1 MAMRLNH
8 ILCPVDFSELSAV
21 ALRYAAEL
29 AKRLGAKLTVVYA
42 NTVPEPP
49 YFTEGKLDDLARQF
63 REAMHEAESALRRFV
78 EKETEL
84 PAEVR
89 VMEGRPVDVI
99 LKAAE
104 QAGADLIVMGTHG
117 RGGINR
123 LVVGSVTDRVLRQSP
138 IPVLAVRGAAA

>member
-1 MAMRLNH
+1 
-8 ILCPVDFSELSAV
+8 
-21 ALRYAAEL
+21 
-29 AKRLGAKLTVVYA
+29 
-42 NTVPEPP
+42 
-49 YFTEGKLDDLARQF
+49 
-63 REAMHEAESALRRFV
+63 MHEAESALRRFV